1 MPLYI
6 TPSNVFVE
14 IPEGQKVPEGWR
26 HLPLGMLDEISAV
39 ARTFMRPID
48 VYELARK

>member
-26 HLPLGMLDEISAV
+26 HLPLGMSDE
-39 ARTFMRPID
+39 RLK
-48 VYELARK
+48 ELNLASNLNLAGK